1 MKLSKPRLEPLDD
14 DQIDPE
20 IREIFGG
27 RPMDNIFRTLSHHPK
42 LLKRWM
48 VFGNHILAKSSLP
61 PRDRELAILR
71 VGWLCQAEYE
81 WGQHVPIGEQSGL
94 SSEEIARIPAGPDE
108 TGWSQKDRAILSA
121 ADELQGGAFV
131 TDPTWEV
138 LAKHFDTQQLIDLVF
153 TIGQYN
159 LVSMALNSLGVQLD
173 ERLSGFPAA

>member
-1 MKLSKPRLEPLDD
+1 MKLSKPRLEPLED
-14 DQIDPE
+14 DQIAPE
-20 IREIFGG
+20 IRKMFGG
-27 RPMDNIFRTLSHHPK
+27 RPMDNIFRTLAHHPK

-94 SSEEIARIPAGPDE
+94 SSEEIARIPTGPDDAC
-108 TGWSQKDRAILSA
+108 WSEKDRAILAA
-121 ADELQGGAFV
+121 ADELHGGAFI

-138 LAKHFDTQQLIDLVF
+138 LAKHFDTQQLMDLVF

-173 ERLSGFPAA
+173 ERLSGFPGS